1 MIPNTRCICSG
12 YFLEERKCT
21 MPRTPEKRNALAMTR
36 VALFVALLSA
46 SSYLVIPLPF
56 TPVVLSVHTLM
67 VNLIALALSPAE
79 AACSVGVYL
88 VMGLVGLPVFS
99 GGTAGPGKLFGPTG
113 GFYFG
118 FFFGALAISLL
129 KGKKLRPWRWGLVTI
144 AVGLPIQHFW
154 AVLFMCLH
162 NGFDVKAAALA
173 VSAPFLVGDVAKCIL
188 ACVIAL
194 PLNRAL
200 QNNRYR

>member
-1 MIPNTRCICSG
+1 
-12 YFLEERKCT
+12 

-56 TPVVLSVHTLM
+56 TPGVLSVPTLM
-67 VNLIALALSPAE
+67 VNLIALALSILL
-79 AACSVGVYL
+79 YL
-88 VMGLVGLPVFS
+88 LLGLVGLPVFS